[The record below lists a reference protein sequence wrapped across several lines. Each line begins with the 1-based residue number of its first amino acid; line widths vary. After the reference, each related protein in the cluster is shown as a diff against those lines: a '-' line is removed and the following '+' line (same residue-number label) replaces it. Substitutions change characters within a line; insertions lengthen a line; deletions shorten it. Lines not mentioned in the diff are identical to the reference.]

1 VNESEPHG
9 LAFFI
14 DQHTIMVHR
23 LRQDY
28 IAANLWSTRM
38 QVSDIG
44 VATFFFGAC
53 FASLFIGRFL
63 GKRLKQLRGLGDLSE
78 HIGMMQGAMLGLL
91 GLLLGFSFSGASSRF
106 IDRQQLIVREAN
118 AISSA
123 YQFIETFASPDKEQL
138 QSMMRAYASKRAELA
153 AESNPAAWDSLNAE
167 LETMQDTIWS
177 ACVKAP
183 SITPGSIA
191 VVLKT
196 FNDVSDLHA
205 ERKAASHMHLP
216 VRS

>member
-167 LETMQDTIWS
+167 LETMQDTI
-177 ACVKAP
+177 
-183 SITPGSIA
+183 
-191 VVLKT
+191 
-196 FNDVSDLHA
+196 
-205 ERKAASHMHLP
+205 
-216 VRS
+216 